1 MGKNQMC
8 ELEKSRCS
16 GSCDRCGWNKRE
28 RAWREALLRKN
39 GLTLCKDGVY
49 RLIIK

>member
-28 RAWREALLRKN
+28 RTWREALLRK
-39 GLTLCKDGVY
+39 K
-49 RLIIK
+49 RLDAVQGRRIPSDH